1 MTMHSPS
8 SNGDLIK
15 KNQVTVAQFAYK
27 KPLLNTP
34 HSPQFKSSLPQ
45 QSENSKQNKL
55 KDMFVMNS
63 AKLTLILA
71 RHIEFMV

>member
-34 HSPQFKSSLPQ
+34 HFP
-45 QSENSKQNKL
+45 
-55 KDMFVMNS
+55 
-63 AKLTLILA
+63 
-71 RHIEFMV
+71 